1 MVCGSFSGDDFDL
14 LYRRNENCQMEKRKA
29 TDDFKVTDEMRE
41 WIEIEKQKGN
51 VASEIDISHATQKF
65 IVHNEGK
72 KHKFWIQQ
80 WKLWMMNE
88 RPKQAVVVPL
98 TASQKQVQL
107 FRELDEEGAAAYA
120 YLDE

>member
-1 MVCGSFSGDDFDL
+1 
-14 LYRRNENCQMEKRKA
+14 MEKRKA
-29 TDDFKVTDEMRE
+29 ADDFKVTDEMRE

-88 RPKQAVVVPL
+88 RPKQAVGGYM
-98 TASQKQVQL
+98 TASQKQAQL
-107 FRELDEEGAAAYA
+107 FKELEEETGAYD
-120 YLDE
+120 YLTN

>member
-1 MVCGSFSGDDFDL
+1 LKEFLLIDEPYSYSQTSRTAGHLPADF
-14 LYRRNENCQMEKRKA
+14 E
-29 TDDFKVTDEMRE
+29 VTDEMLE

-51 VASEIDISHATQKF
+51 VASEIDVSHATQKF

-80 WKLWMMNE
+80 WKLWMMRE

-98 TASQKQVQL
+98 TASQRTVKL
-107 FRELDEEGAAAYA
+107 FKELAEETDAYDK
-120 YLDE
+120 YLNG

>member
-1 MVCGSFSGDDFDL
+1 MILPLIEGIPVIGDSYSYSQPSQTAGHLPADF
-14 LYRRNENCQMEKRKA
+14 E
-29 TDDFKVTDEMRE
+29 VTDEMLE

-51 VASEIDISHATQKF
+51 VASEIDVSHATQKF

-80 WKLWMMNE
+80 WKLWMMRE

-98 TASQKQVQL
+98 TASQRTVKL
-107 FRELDEEGAAAYA
+107 FKELAEETDAYDK
-120 YLDE
+120 YLDG